1 MDTIIDVKAA
11 VELVK
16 VLQCSFHLV
25 SPKYK
30 VPAIHTA

>member
-16 VLQCSFHLV
+16 VLQCSCHLV

-30 VPAIHTA
+30 VLAIHTA